1 MEMRNELFNTI
12 TEHLMFNEKPSDYLN
27 RLFNSEDSKQ
37 WPFSMLRRLRDTE
50 QSKIHH
56 PEGNVWNHTMLV
68 LDEAATVREHSSDPK
83 AFMWAALLH
92 DIGKPDTTR
101 IKGEKITSY
110 NHDRVG
116 ADLSKEFLE
125 AVTSEQDFIVK
136 VCLLVKYHM
145 HMLYILK
152 DLPFSD
158 KKGLISSV
166 DRNDIALLGY
176 CDRLGRK
183 AANRNQVME
192 EYRRFYSMLET
203 MEKKYRK

>member
-1 MEMRNELFNTI
+1 MEMESELFNTI
-12 TEHLMFNEKPSDYLN
+12 TEHLMLNEKPSDYLN
-27 RLFNSEDSKQ
+27 WLSNLESFKQ
-37 WPFSMLRRLRDTE
+37 WPFSMLGRLKDTE

-68 LDEAATVREHSSDPK
+68 LDEAAAVREKSSDSK

-101 IKGEKITSY
+101 IKGEKITAY
-110 NHDRVG
+110 NHDSVG
-116 ADLSKEFLE
+116 AGLAKEFLE
-125 AVTSEQDFIVK
+125 SVTSEQDFIVK
-136 VCLLVKYHM
+136 VCMLVKYHM

-166 DRNDIALLGY
+166 DMNDIALLGY

-183 AANRNQVME
+183 DADRNKVME
-192 EYRRFYSMLET
+192 EYGRFYSILKN